1 MSDLCCPSSYVKVYT
16 YSYCLGKSMTT
27 MFPLL
32 HELTN
37 MPFGYSKFPQHS
49 HMEKGARFQSL
60 LYISSAIPNEQGRL
74 KRQNVTFFLKSLLRV
89 LPLWSD
95 NRPPM
100 ESSLLSEPAFTY
112 LRIPSKG
119 ALPSGSPRSEWCSA
133 SRAPFVRLLKS
144 PVNDPPL
151 VERGTHFQT
160 LTLHI
165 LQGSQKGALLQ
176 GSPRKAPIGRLSVS
190 RAVLHVSLKAPLQVP
205 WQGCYW

>member
-1 MSDLCCPSSYVKVYT
+1 MLKCTHIHIVWAKVWWP
-16 YSYCLGKSMTT
+16 
-27 MFPLL
+27 FPLL

-37 MPFGYSKFPQHS
+37 MPFGYSKFPQHG

-119 ALPSGSPRSEWCSA
+119 ALPSGSPRSGAIESDA
-133 SRAPFVRLLKS
+133 QLPE
-144 PVNDPPL
+144 PP
-151 VERGTHFQT
+151 
-160 LTLHI
+160 
-165 LQGSQKGALLQ
+165 S
-176 GSPRKAPIGRLSVS
+176 SVS
-190 RAVLHVSLKAPLQVP
+190 WSPQWMSPLLWREVP
-205 WQGCYW
+205 TSRPLLYIFFRVPKKEPFFKVPLAKLP